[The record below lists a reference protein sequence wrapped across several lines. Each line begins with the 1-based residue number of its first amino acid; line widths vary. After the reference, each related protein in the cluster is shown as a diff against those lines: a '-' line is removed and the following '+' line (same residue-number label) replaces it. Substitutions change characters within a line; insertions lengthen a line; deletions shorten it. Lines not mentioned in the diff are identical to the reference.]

1 VAVTIRNDND
11 NNDNGRI
18 PTVFWTMIPYWA
30 ALHSATSELR
40 QLSKKLALGQRA
52 RAIRTIAG
60 QCLAPNAHRQTV
72 NTRSGTHHPREFQRC
87 DIMVITSDSTPRAV
101 CTVDAKERFFV
112 KLSKTLPTRWCL
124 RRQTTDQTDWVR
136 GIAQSSQQPP
146 DAERGVLQTRDWCY

>member
-72 NTRSGTHHPREFQRC
+72 NTRSGTLLPPR
-87 DIMVITSDSTPRAV
+87 ISTVRHYGLSPQTAAPRAV

-112 KLSKTLPTRWCL
+112 TKLNI
-124 RRQTTDQTDWVR
+124 D
-136 GIAQSSQQPP
+136 IA
-146 DAERGVLQTRDWCY
+146 DAVGV